1 MSTLFDIT
9 AKDTINASH
18 LRIALID
25 RRAELIHLQAKYP
38 SSFNYDEAIK
48 ELDEVIYFI
57 DSAKTVKLQIVE

>member
-1 MSTLFDIT
+1 MSTLFDIKK
-9 AKDTINASH
+9 KDHMNASH

-25 RRAELIHLQAKYP
+25 RRAELIHLQAKY
-38 SSFNYDEAIK
+38 SSQFNYDEAIK